1 MQHVYLRDATELLSD
16 SLVNTIFI
24 LFLFSKVFAEFEDY
38 TESEFDVI
46 FAEHI
51 TFLRYQKTHSK
62 NRCFLPQ
69 VKNLHLYVE

>member
-1 MQHVYLRDATELLSD
+1 MQHVYLRDVTELLSD